1 MIYVRMH
8 EEPSGLKCQ
17 MCPMQD
23 ALPLDDTQAQIVL
36 ASCGTFPAISW
47 FTNLQYPSI
56 SMNAKQALPLAV
68 VPLLLL
74 KGQ

>member
-1 MIYVRMH
+1 
-8 EEPSGLKCQ
+8 
-17 MCPMQD
+17 MQD
-23 ALPLDDTQAQIVL
+23 ALPLEDTQAQIML
-36 ASCGTFPAISW
+36 ASCGTFPAILW

-74 KGQ
+74 KGR